1 MEIKFENF
9 ITEEMKNYGDYKIVN
24 FQGVD
29 LCVFKCGEIYR
40 MYTNIKNPYWKK
52 IFNISN
58 TKEGANT
65 IGING
70 KNIYRHRIIYNTFK
84 TFDINNQKI
93 KIIHKDGNKMN
104 NNINNLDISTIQSIS
119 FRKQCKGYYWD
130 KCNQI
135 WSARISVNGK
145 NINLG
150 NYKNEQDA
158 HKAYLNAKLIYHA
171 NEIDYTQQE
180 LNELEELE
188 ADFQRVVFGH

>member
-1 MEIKFENF
+1 MEINLENL
-9 ITEEMKNYGDYKIVN
+9 ITEEMKNYGEYKIIN
-24 FQGVD
+24 FKGVD

-40 MYTNIKNPYWKK
+40 MVSDVKKPYWKK

-65 IGING
+65 IGIFG
-70 KNIYRHRIIYNTFK
+70 RNIYRHRIVYNTFK
-84 TFDINNQKI
+84 PFDINNQKL

-119 FRKQCKGYYWD
+119 FSKQCKGYYWD
-130 KCNQI
+130 KSNQI
-135 WSARISVNGK
+135 WSARIGVNGK
-145 NINLG
+145 SINLG

-158 HKAYLNAKLIYHA
+158 HKAYLNAKLIYHV
-171 NEIDYTQQE
+171 NVIDNTQKE

-188 ADFQRVVFGH
+188 ADFQRVVFGN